1 MTADGLS
8 TAMMVM
14 GEDQAYDFANK
25 HDIAAYIISKTEHGF
40 KEQITVRFMPY
51 LK

>member
-14 GEDQAYDFANK
+14 GEVKAIDFAEKNG
-25 HDIAAYIISKTEHGF
+25 IAAYIIAKTEHGF
-40 KEQITVRFMPY
+40 VEQSTVKFMQY